1 MSSPAT
7 VLFVLLLG
15 SNLMMY
21 ITTPIGPKS
30 VSSLS
35 YQILF
40 TKSSL
45 DVVRSII
52 EPSIYC
58 AVIDAN
64 YSLSPGFIHSQ
75 LAVFANRLLWTN
87 LTISRNINNVG
98 LSHCGWVFIVQR
110 TYVVWGGRCIV
121 AFYIITVTF
130 VVGNQEIRSEPRE
143 RKILHIMGSEGP
155 LGRPTPVY
163 GGSNQRS
170 APCHRHRRRH
180 G

>member
-1 MSSPAT
+1 
-7 VLFVLLLG
+7 
-15 SNLMMY
+15 MY

-110 TYVVWGGRCIV
+110 TYVVWGGRCNCRFLYYNGHICSRKPRNKV
-121 AFYIITVTF
+121 RA
-130 VVGNQEIRSEPRE
+130 PRE
-143 RKILHIMGSEGP
+143 KNPSHHGVRWVHWG
-155 LGRPTPVY
+155 V
-163 GGSNQRS
+163 
-170 APCHRHRRRH
+170 RRRFMVVTTIVPLH
-180 G
+180 TIATAVAMVIVFKWGSCESANKKGG

>member
-1 MSSPAT
+1 
-7 VLFVLLLG
+7 
-15 SNLMMY
+15 MY

-143 RKILHIMGSEGP
+143 RKILHIMGSDGSTGAPDAGLWWFQPPFRSMPSPPPSPWLLCSSE
-155 LGRPTPVY
+155 RSCESANKT
-163 GGSNQRS
+163 GG
-170 APCHRHRRRH
+170 
-180 G
+180 